1 MSLSKAL
8 TKPLAQ
14 LSHDEW
20 ESLCDGCGLC
30 CLHKLEFDEE
40 RGLIY
45 TTCVSCQLLDS
56 ESGRCRDYAG
66 RFKTV
71 PNCTQLS
78 LDNLAEIDW
87 LPDSCAYRCRF
98 EERDVPE
105 WHPLLTGQPIP
116 VTIGVKAMAI
126 VNEQEV
132 EHEEDLEDYIVEL

>member
-1 MSLSKAL
+1 MNLSKAL
-8 TKPLAQ
+8 TKPLAK

-40 RGLIY
+40 PGLIH

-56 ESGRCRDYAG
+56 ESGRCRDYAE

-98 EERDVPE
+98 EGRDLPE

-126 VNEQEV
+126 VSEQEV
-132 EHEEDLEDYIVEL
+132 ELEEDLEDYIVEL

>member
-1 MSLSKAL
+1 MSLSNAL

-14 LSHDEW
+14 LNHEEW

-40 RGLIY
+40 PGLIY

-56 ESGRCRDYAG
+56 QSGRCRDYAG
-66 RFKTV
+66 RFQTV

-87 LPDSCAYRCRF
+87 LPETCAYRCRF
-98 EERDVPE
+98 EERAIPD
-105 WHPLLTGQPIP
+105 WHPLVTGRDIP
-116 VTIGVKAMAI
+116 KTIGVQSMTI
-126 VNEQEV
+126 VNENEV
-132 EHEEDLEDYIVEL
+132 EDEEDLEDYIVEL